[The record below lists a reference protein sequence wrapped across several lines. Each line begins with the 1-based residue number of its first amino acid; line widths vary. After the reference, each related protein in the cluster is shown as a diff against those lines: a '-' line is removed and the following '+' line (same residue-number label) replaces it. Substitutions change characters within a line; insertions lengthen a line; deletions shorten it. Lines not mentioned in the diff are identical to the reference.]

1 MPGRTKRE
9 RRGGTARA
17 MRRLRSEASWA
28 LLAVVL
34 LTACGSAPGGNPEA
48 RRRYEADDRRCRA
61 MADSMASTARAR
73 GDEVDSDEY
82 EPVRLSCMSYR
93 GWKDGRFR

>member
-1 MPGRTKRE
+1 MPGPTMRE
-9 RRGGTARA
+9 RRGETVRA
-17 MRRLRSEASWA
+17 MRRLRAKASWA

-34 LTACGSAPGGNPEA
+34 LAACGSAPGGDPAA
-48 RRRYEADDRRCRA
+48 RQRYEADDRRCRA

-73 GDEVDSDEY
+73 GDEVASDEY

-93 GWKDGRFR
+93 GWKDGKFR